1 MIKEDNIKLI
11 FLSLSLII
19 IILIFFFPFFWIITS
34 SFKSPEEIISTS
46 TTIIPRSFTLEHYDK
61 ILIDSDFFIYLK
73 NSLIVSFSSMIIS
86 IILSVSGAYGLHKLK
101 FYGNKFVEYSLL
113 VTYAFPGVIL
123 LVPIYLLFAK
133 VNLLNSYFALII
145 VNVLFATP
153 FAVWMLK
160 AFFKLIP
167 NEIEE
172 AAYIDGASRYIV
184 ISRIIVPL
192 AAPGI
197 ASVAIFCFII
207 SWTEYLF
214 ASILISGDDLKTLPV
229 GLAGIVGQYQI
240 DWGFLLSG
248 AVLASLPV
256 ILLFVFIGK
265 YFVSGFCLLYTS
277 PSPRD

>member
-1 MIKEDNIKLI
+1 MIKENNIKLI
-11 FLSLSLII
+11 FLSISLFL

-34 SFKSPEEIISTS
+34 SFKSPEEIIATS
-46 TTIIPRSFTLEHYDK
+46 TTIIPRSFTLEHYNK
-61 ILIDSDFFIYLK
+61 ILFNSDFFIYLK

-86 IILSVSGAYGLHKLK
+86 IILSVSAAYGLHKLK

-133 VNLLNSYFALII
+133 VNLLNSYFALVV

-265 YFVSGFCLLYTS
+265 YFVSGLTEGAVK
-277 PSPRD
+277 

>member
-1 MIKEDNIKLI
+1 MIKENNLKI
-11 FLSLSLII
+11 FFISLSLLL
-19 IILIFFFPFFWIITS
+19 ILLVFFFPFFWIITS

-46 TTIIPRSFTLEHYDK
+46 TTIIPRSFTLEHYNK
-61 ILIDSDFFIYLK
+61 ILFNSDFFVYLK
-73 NSLIVSFSSMIIS
+73 NSLIISFFSMIIS
-86 IILSVSGAYGLHKLK
+86 IILSVSAAYGLHKLR

-123 LVPIYLLFAK
+123 LIPIYLLFAK

-153 FAVWMLK
+153 FSVWMLK

-167 NEIEE
+167 TEIEE
-172 AAYIDGASRYIV
+172 AAYIDGASRFIV
-184 ISRIIVPL
+184 ISKIIIPL

-197 ASVAIFCFII
+197 ASIAIFCFII

-214 ASILISGDDLKTLPV
+214 ASILISTDSLKTLPV
-229 GLAGIVGQYQI
+229 GLASIVGQYQI

-256 ILLFVFIGK
+256 IILFVFIGRF
-265 YFVSGFCLLYTS
+265 FVSGLTEGAIK
-277 PSPRD
+277 

>member
-1 MIKEDNIKLI
+1 MIKENNIKLI
-11 FLSLSLII
+11 FLSLSLLLII
-19 IILIFFFPFFWIITS
+19 IIFFFPFFWIITS
-34 SFKSPEEIISTS
+34 SFKSPEEIIATS

-61 ILIDSDFFIYLK
+61 ILFNSDFFIYLK

-86 IILSVSGAYGLHKLK
+86 IILSVSAAYGLHKLK

-172 AAYIDGASRYIV
+172 AAYIDGASRYVV

-214 ASILISGDDLKTLPV
+214 ASILISGDNLKTLPV

-265 YFVSGFCLLYTS
+265 YFVSGLTEGAVK
-277 PSPRD
+277 

>member
-1 MIKEDNIKLI
+1 MIKENNIKLI
-11 FLSLSLII
+11 FLSLSLLL

-34 SFKSPEEIISTS
+34 SFKSSEEIIATS
-46 TTIIPRSFTLEHYDK
+46 TTIIPRSFTLEHYNK
-61 ILIDSDFFIYLK
+61 ILFNSDFFIYLK
-73 NSLIVSFSSMIIS
+73 NSLIVSFSSMVIS
-86 IILSVSGAYGLHKLK
+86 IILSVSAAYGLHKLK

-133 VNLLNSYFALII
+133 VNLLNSYFALIV

-265 YFVSGFCLLYTS
+265 YFVSGLTEGAVK
-277 PSPRD
+277 

>member
-1 MIKEDNIKLI
+1 MIKEKNFKFL
-11 FLSLSLII
+11 FLSLSLLLII
-19 IILIFFFPFFWIITS
+19 IIFFFPFFWIITS
-34 SFKSPEEIISTS
+34 SFKVPEEIIATS
-46 TTIIPRSFTLEHYDK
+46 TTIIPRSFTLEHYNK
-61 ILIDSDFFIYLK
+61 ILFNSDFFIYLK

-86 IILSVSGAYGLHKLK
+86 IILSVSAAYGLHKLK
-101 FYGNKFVEYSLL
+101 FFGNKFVEYSLL

-133 VNLLNSYFALII
+133 INLLNSYFALII

-172 AAYIDGASRYIV
+172 AAYIDGASRFN
-184 ISRIIVPL
+184 IIFKIIIPL

-214 ASILISGDDLKTLPV
+214 ASILISGDNLKTLPV

-256 ILLFVFIGK
+256 IILFLFIGK
-265 YFVSGFCLLYTS
+265 YFVSGLTEGAIK
-277 PSPRD
+277 

>member
-1 MIKEDNIKLI
+1 MIKEKNIKLI
-11 FLSLSLII
+11 FISLSLILI
-19 IILIFFFPFFWIITS
+19 LLIFFFPFFWIITS
-34 SFKSPEEIISTS
+34 SFKNPEEIIATS
-46 TTIIPRSFTLEHYDK
+46 TTIIPRSFTLEHYYK
-61 ILIDSDFFIYLK
+61 ILFYSDFFIYLK
-73 NSLIVSFSSMIIS
+73 NSLIVSFFSMFIS
-86 IILSVSGAYGLHKLK
+86 IILSVSAAYGLHKLK

-133 VNLLNSYFALII
+133 LNLLNSYFSLII
-145 VNVLFATP
+145 VNVLFASP

-192 AAPGI
+192 ASPGI

-256 ILLFVFIGK
+256 IILFVFIGK
-265 YFVSGFCLLYTS
+265 YFVSGLTEGAVK
-277 PSPRD
+277 

>member
-1 MIKEDNIKLI
+1 MIKESNIKLI
-11 FLSLSLII
+11 FLSLSLLL

-34 SFKSPEEIISTS
+34 SFKIPEEIIATS
-46 TTIIPRSFTLEHYDK
+46 TTIIPRSFTLEHYNK
-61 ILIDSDFFIYLK
+61 ILFNSDFFIYLK
-73 NSLIVSFSSMIIS
+73 NSLIVSFTSMIIS
-86 IILSVSGAYGLHKLK
+86 IILSLSAAYGLHKLK

-133 VNLLNSYFALII
+133 VNLLNSYFALIV

-265 YFVSGFCLLYTS
+265 YFVSGLTEGAVK
-277 PSPRD
+277 

>member
-1 MIKEDNIKLI
+1 MIKENNIKLI
-11 FLSLSLII
+11 FLSLSLLL

-34 SFKSPEEIISTS
+34 SFKSPEEIIATS
-46 TTIIPRSFTLEHYDK
+46 TTIIPRSFTLEHYNK
-61 ILIDSDFFIYLK
+61 ILFNSDSFIYLK

-86 IILSVSGAYGLHKLK
+86 IILSVSAAYGLHKLK

-113 VTYAFPGVIL
+113 ATYAFPGVIL

-133 VNLLNSYFALII
+133 VNLLNSYFALIV

-265 YFVSGFCLLYTS
+265 YFVSGLTEGAVK
-277 PSPRD
+277 

>member
-1 MIKEDNIKLI
+1 MIKENNIKLI
-11 FLSLSLII
+11 FLSLSLLLII
-19 IILIFFFPFFWIITS
+19 IIFFFPFFWIITS
-34 SFKSPEEIISTS
+34 SFKSPEEIIAIS

-61 ILIDSDFFIYLK
+61 ILFNSDFFIYLK

-86 IILSVSGAYGLHKLK
+86 IILSVSAAYGLHKLK

-123 LVPIYLLFAK
+123 LVPIYLLFSK

-153 FAVWMLK
+153 FSVWMLK

-167 NEIEE
+167 DEIEE
-172 AAYIDGASRYIV
+172 AAYIDGASRYVV

-214 ASILISGDDLKTLPV
+214 ASILISGDNLKTLPV

-265 YFVSGFCLLYTS
+265 YFVPGLTEGAVK
-277 PSPRD
+277 

>member
-1 MIKEDNIKLI
+1 MMIKESNIKYI
-11 FLSLSLII
+11 FLSLSLLL
-19 IILIFFFPFFWIITS
+19 IILVFFFPFFWIITS

-46 TTIIPRSFTLEHYDK
+46 TTIIPRSFTLEHYNK
-61 ILIDSDFFIYLK
+61 ILFNSDFFIYLK
-73 NSLIVSFSSMIIS
+73 NSLIVSFCSMIIS
-86 IILSVSGAYGLHKLK
+86 IILSVSAAYGLHKLK

-113 VTYAFPGVIL
+113 ATYAFPGVIL

-133 VNLLNSYFALII
+133 VNLLNSYLALII

-172 AAYIDGASRYIV
+172 AAYIDGASRYVV

-229 GLAGIVGQYQI
+229 GLSGIVGQYQI

-256 ILLFVFIGK
+256 IILFIFIGK
-265 YFVSGFCLLYTS
+265 YFVSGLTEGAVK
-277 PSPRD
+277 

>member
-1 MIKEDNIKLI
+1 MIKENNIKLI
-11 FLSLSLII
+11 FLSLSLLL

-34 SFKSPEEIISTS
+34 SFKSPEEIIATS
-46 TTIIPRSFTLEHYDK
+46 TTIIPRSFTLEHYNK
-61 ILIDSDFFIYLK
+61 ILFNSDFFIYLK
-73 NSLIVSFSSMIIS
+73 NSLLVSFSSMVIS
-86 IILSVSGAYGLHKLK
+86 IILSVSAAYGLHKLK
-101 FYGNKFVEYSLL
+101 FYGNKFIEYSLL

-133 VNLLNSYFALII
+133 INLLNSYFALII

-172 AAYIDGASRYIV
+172 AAYIDGASRYVV

-256 ILLFVFIGK
+256 IFLFVFIGK
-265 YFVSGFCLLYTS
+265 YFVSGLTEGAVK
-277 PSPRD
+277 

>member
-1 MIKEDNIKLI
+1 MIKENNIKLI
-11 FLSLSLII
+11 FLSLSLLL

-34 SFKSPEEIISTS
+34 SFKSPEEIIATS
-46 TTIIPRSFTLEHYDK
+46 TTIIPRSFTLEHYNK
-61 ILIDSDFFIYLK
+61 ILFNSDFFIYLK

-86 IILSVSGAYGLHKLK
+86 IILSVSAAYGLHKLK

-160 AFFKLIP
+160 AFFRLIP
-167 NEIEE
+167 NEVEE
-172 AAYIDGASRYIV
+172 AAYIDGASRYVV

-265 YFVSGFCLLYTS
+265 YFVSGLTEGAVK
-277 PSPRD
+277 

>member
-46 TTIIPRSFTLEHYDK
+46 TTIIPRSFTLDHYNK
-61 ILIDSDFFIYLK
+61 ILFNSDFFIYLK

-86 IILSVSGAYGLHKLK
+86 IILSVSAAYGLHKLK

-197 ASVAIFCFII
+197 ASVSIFCFII

-256 ILLFVFIGK
+256 IVLFVFIGK
-265 YFVSGFCLLYTS
+265 YFISGLTEGAVK
-277 PSPRD
+277 

>member
-1 MIKEDNIKLI
+1 MQ
-11 FLSLSLII
+11 
-19 IILIFFFPFFWIITS
+19 
-34 SFKSPEEIISTS
+34 
-46 TTIIPRSFTLEHYDK
+46 
-61 ILIDSDFFIYLK
+61 
-73 NSLIVSFSSMIIS
+73 
-86 IILSVSGAYGLHKLK
+86 

-172 AAYIDGASRYIV
+172 AAYIDGASRYVV
-184 ISRIIVPL
+184 ISKIIVPL

-265 YFVSGFCLLYTS
+265 YFVSGLTEGAVK
-277 PSPRD
+277 

>member
-1 MIKEDNIKLI
+1 MIKENNIKLVLLC
-11 FLSLSLII
+11 LSLSL

-34 SFKSPEEIISTS
+34 SFKSPEEIIATS
-46 TTIIPRSFTLEHYDK
+46 TTIIPRSFTLEHYNK
-61 ILIDSDFFIYLK
+61 ILFYSDFFIYLK

-86 IILSVSGAYGLHKLK
+86 IILSVSAAYGLHKLK

-133 VNLLNSYFALII
+133 VNLLNSYFSLII

-172 AAYIDGASRYIV
+172 AAYIDGASRYVV

-256 ILLFVFIGK
+256 ILLFLFIGK
-265 YFVSGFCLLYTS
+265 YFVSGLTEGAVK
-277 PSPRD
+277 

>member
-1 MIKEDNIKLI
+1 MIKENNIKLI
-11 FLSLSLII
+11 FLSLSLLL

-34 SFKSPEEIISTS
+34 SFKSPEEIIATS
-46 TTIIPRSFTLEHYDK
+46 TTIIPRSFTLEHYNK
-61 ILIDSDFFIYLK
+61 ILFNSDFFIYLK

-86 IILSVSGAYGLHKLK
+86 IILSVSAAYGLHKLK

-133 VNLLNSYFALII
+133 VNLLNSYFALIV

-256 ILLFVFIGK
+256 IILFIFIGK
-265 YFVSGFCLLYTS
+265 YFVSGLTEGAIK
-277 PSPRD
+277 

>member
-1 MIKEDNIKLI
+1 MMIKENNIKYI
-11 FLSLSLII
+11 FLSLSLLL
-19 IILIFFFPFFWIITS
+19 IILVFFFPFFWIITS

-46 TTIIPRSFTLEHYDK
+46 TTIIPRSFTLEHYNK
-61 ILIDSDFFIYLK
+61 ILFNSDFFIYLK
-73 NSLIVSFSSMIIS
+73 NSLIVSFCSMIIS
-86 IILSVSGAYGLHKLK
+86 IILSVSAAYGLHKLK

-133 VNLLNSYFALII
+133 VNLLNSYLALII

-172 AAYIDGASRYIV
+172 AAYIDGASRYVV

-229 GLAGIVGQYQI
+229 GLSGIVGQYQI

-256 ILLFVFIGK
+256 IILFIFIGK
-265 YFVSGFCLLYTS
+265 YFVSGLTEGAVK
-277 PSPRD
+277 

>member
-1 MIKEDNIKLI
+1 MMIKEKNIKLI
-11 FLSLSLII
+11 FLSLSLLL

-34 SFKSPEEIISTS
+34 SFKSPEEIIATS
-46 TTIIPRSFTLEHYDK
+46 TTIIPRSFTLEHYNK
-61 ILIDSDFFIYLK
+61 ILFNSDFFIYLK

-86 IILSVSGAYGLHKLK
+86 IILSVSAAYGLHKLK

-133 VNLLNSYFALII
+133 VNLLNSYFALIV

-172 AAYIDGASRYIV
+172 AAYIDGASRYII

-265 YFVSGFCLLYTS
+265 YFVSGLTEGAVK
-277 PSPRD
+277 

>member
-1 MIKEDNIKLI
+1 MIKENNIKLI
-11 FLSLSLII
+11 FLSLSLLL

-34 SFKSPEEIISTS
+34 SFKSPEEIIATS
-46 TTIIPRSFTLEHYDK
+46 TTIIPRSFTLEHYNK
-61 ILIDSDFFIYLK
+61 ILFNSDFFIYLK

-86 IILSVSGAYGLHKLK
+86 IILSVSAAYGLHKLK

-123 LVPIYLLFAK
+123 LVPNYLLFAK
-133 VNLLNSYFALII
+133 VNLLNSYFALIV

-167 NEIEE
+167 NEKEE

-265 YFVSGFCLLYTS
+265 YFVSGLTEGAVK
-277 PSPRD
+277 

>member
-1 MIKEDNIKLI
+1 MIKENNIKLI
-11 FLSLSLII
+11 FLSLSLLL

-34 SFKSPEEIISTS
+34 SFKSPEEIIATS
-46 TTIIPRSFTLEHYDK
+46 TTIIPRSFTLEHYNK
-61 ILIDSDFFIYLK
+61 ILFNSDFFIYLK
-73 NSLIVSFSSMIIS
+73 NSLIVSFFSMFIS
-86 IILSVSGAYGLHKLK
+86 IILSVSAAYGLHKLK

-133 VNLLNSYFALII
+133 VNLLNSYFALIV

-265 YFVSGFCLLYTS
+265 YFVSGLTEGAVK
-277 PSPRD
+277 

>member
-1 MIKEDNIKLI
+1 MIKENNIKLI
-11 FLSLSLII
+11 FLSLSLLL

-34 SFKSPEEIISTS
+34 SFKSPEEIIATS
-46 TTIIPRSFTLEHYDK
+46 TTIIPRSFTLEHYNK
-61 ILIDSDFFIYLK
+61 ILFNSDFFIYLK

-86 IILSVSGAYGLHKLK
+86 IILSVSAAYGLHKLK

-123 LVPIYLLFAK
+123 LVPIYLMFAK
-133 VNLLNSYFALII
+133 VNLLNSYFALIV
-145 VNVLFATP
+145 VNVLFDTP
-153 FAVWMLK
+153 FEVWMLK

-265 YFVSGFCLLYTS
+265 YFVSGLTEGAVK
-277 PSPRD
+277 

>member
-1 MIKEDNIKLI
+1 MIKENNIKFI
-11 FLSLSLII
+11 FLSLSLLL

-34 SFKSPEEIISTS
+34 SFKSPEEIIATS
-46 TTIIPRSFTLEHYDK
+46 TTIIPRSFTLEHYNK
-61 ILIDSDFFIYLK
+61 ILFNSDFFIYLK

-86 IILSVSGAYGLHKLK
+86 IILSVSAAYGLHKLK

-172 AAYIDGASRYIV
+172 AAYIDGASRYII
-184 ISRIIVPL
+184 ISRIIVPSSCSRYSKCSNFL
-192 AAPGI
+192 FYYI
-197 ASVAIFCFII
+197 LDRISFCVNINK
-207 SWTEYLF
+207 W
-214 ASILISGDDLKTLPV
+214 
-229 GLAGIVGQYQI
+229 
-240 DWGFLLSG
+240 
-248 AVLASLPV
+248 
-256 ILLFVFIGK
+256 
-265 YFVSGFCLLYTS
+265 
-277 PSPRD
+277 

>member
-1 MIKEDNIKLI
+1 MIKENNIKFI
-11 FLSLSLII
+11 FLSLSLLI
-19 IILIFFFPFFWIITS
+19 IILVFFFPFFWIITS
-34 SFKSPEEIISTS
+34 SFKSPEEIISTT
-46 TTIIPRSFTLEHYDK
+46 TTIIPRSFTLEHYSK
-61 ILIDSDFFIYLK
+61 ILFNSDFFIYLK

-86 IILSVSGAYGLHKLK
+86 IILSVSAAYGLHKLK

-123 LVPIYLLFAK
+123 LIPIYLLFAK

-167 NEIEE
+167 TEIEE
-172 AAYIDGASRYIV
+172 AAYIDGASRHVV
-184 ISRIIVPL
+184 IFKIIIPL

-197 ASVAIFCFII
+197 ASIAIFCFII

-214 ASILISGDDLKTLPV
+214 ASILISSDSLKTLPV
-229 GLAGIVGQYQI
+229 GLASIVGQYQI

-256 ILLFVFIGK
+256 IILFIFIGK
-265 YFVSGFCLLYTS
+265 YFVSGLTEGAIK
-277 PSPRD
+277 

>member
-1 MIKEDNIKLI
+1 MIKENNIKFL
-11 FLSLSLII
+11 FLTLSLFV
-19 IILIFFFPFFWIITS
+19 IILVFFFPFFWIITS
-34 SFKSPEEIISTS
+34 SFKSPQEIIATS
-46 TTIIPRSFTLEHYDK
+46 TTIIPRSFTLEHYNK
-61 ILIDSDFFIYLK
+61 ILFNSDFFIYLK
-73 NSLIVSFSSMIIS
+73 NSLIVSFSSMVIS
-86 IILSVSGAYGLHKLK
+86 IILSVSAAYGLHKLK

-123 LVPIYLLFAK
+123 LIPIYLLFAK
-133 VNLLNSYFALII
+133 INLLNSYFALII

-167 NEIEE
+167 TEIEE
-172 AAYIDGASRYIV
+172 AAHIDGASRFVVIYMIV
-184 ISRIIVPL
+184 IPL

-197 ASVAIFCFII
+197 ASIAIFCFII

-214 ASILISGDDLKTLPV
+214 ASILISTDNLKTLPV
-229 GLAGIVGQYQI
+229 GLASIVGQYQI

-256 ILLFVFIGK
+256 IFLFLFIGK
-265 YFVSGFCLLYTS
+265 YFVTGLTEGAIK
-277 PSPRD
+277 

>member
-1 MIKEDNIKLI
+1 MIKENNIKFI
-11 FLSLSLII
+11 FLSLSLLI

-46 TTIIPRSFTLEHYDK
+46 TTIIPRSFTLEHYNK
-61 ILIDSDFFIYLK
+61 ILFNSDFFIYLK

-86 IILSVSGAYGLHKLK
+86 IILSVSAAYGLHKLK
-101 FYGNKFVEYSLL
+101 FYGNKFVEFSLL

-172 AAYIDGASRYIV
+172 AAYLDGASRYIV

-265 YFVSGFCLLYTS
+265 YFISGLTEGAVK
-277 PSPRD
+277 

>member
-1 MIKEDNIKLI
+1 MIKETYLKYI
-11 FLSLSLII
+11 FLTLSLII
-19 IILIFFFPFFWIITS
+19 ILIIFFFPFFWIITS
-34 SFKSPEEIISTS
+34 SFKSPEEIIATS
-46 TTIIPRSFTLEHYDK
+46 TTIIPRSFTLEHYEK
-61 ILIDSDFFIYLK
+61 ILFNSDFFTYLI
-73 NSLIVSFSSMIIS
+73 NSLIVSFFSMFIS
-86 IILSVSGAYGLHKLK
+86 IILSVSAAYGLHKLK

-123 LVPIYLLFAK
+123 LIPIYLLFAK
-133 VNLLNSYFALII
+133 IYLLNTYIALII

-167 NEIEE
+167 SEIEE
-172 AAYIDGASRYIV
+172 AAYIDGASRIIV
-184 ISRIIVPL
+184 IFKIIIPL

-197 ASVAIFCFII
+197 ASIAIFCFII

-214 ASILISGDDLKTLPV
+214 ASILISTDSLKTLPV
-229 GLAGIVGQYQI
+229 GLSAIVGQYQI

-256 ILLFVFIGK
+256 ILLFLFIGK
-265 YFVSGFCLLYTS
+265 YFVSGLTEGAVK
-277 PSPRD
+277 

>member
-1 MIKEDNIKLI
+1 MIKENNIKFI
-11 FLSLSLII
+11 FLSLSLLLII
-19 IILIFFFPFFWIITS
+19 IIFFFPFFWIITS
-34 SFKSPEEIISTS
+34 SFKSPEEIIATS
-46 TTIIPRSFTLEHYDK
+46 TTIIPRSFTLEHYNK
-61 ILIDSDFFIYLK
+61 ILFNSDFFIYLK

-86 IILSVSGAYGLHKLK
+86 IILSVSAAYGLHKLK

-172 AAYIDGASRYIV
+172 AAYIDGASRYVV

-256 ILLFVFIGK
+256 IFLFVFIGK
-265 YFVSGFCLLYTS
+265 YFVSGLTEGAVK
-277 PSPRD
+277 

>member
-1 MIKEDNIKLI
+1 
-11 FLSLSLII
+11 
-19 IILIFFFPFFWIITS
+19 
-34 SFKSPEEIISTS
+34 
-46 TTIIPRSFTLEHYDK
+46 
-61 ILIDSDFFIYLK
+61 
-73 NSLIVSFSSMIIS
+73 MIIS
-86 IILSVSGAYGLHKLK
+86 IILSVSAAYGLHKLK

-265 YFVSGFCLLYTS
+265 YFVSGLTEGAVK
-277 PSPRD
+277 

>member
-1 MIKEDNIKLI
+1 MIKENNIKFL
-11 FLSLSLII
+11 FLTLSLFV
-19 IILIFFFPFFWIITS
+19 IILVFFFPFFWIITS
-34 SFKSPEEIISTS
+34 SFKSPQEIIATS
-46 TTIIPRSFTLEHYDK
+46 TTIIPRSFTLEHYNK
-61 ILIDSDFFIYLK
+61 ILFNSDFFIYLK
-73 NSLIVSFSSMIIS
+73 NSLIVSFSSMVIS
-86 IILSVSGAYGLHKLK
+86 IILSVSAAYGLHKLK

-123 LVPIYLLFAK
+123 LIPIYLLFAK
-133 VNLLNSYFALII
+133 INLLNSYFALII

-167 NEIEE
+167 TEIEE
-172 AAYIDGASRYIV
+172 AAYIDGASRFVVIYMIV
-184 ISRIIVPL
+184 IPL

-197 ASVAIFCFII
+197 ASIAIFCFII

-214 ASILISGDDLKTLPV
+214 ASILISTDNLKTLPV
-229 GLAGIVGQYQI
+229 GLASIVGQYQI

-256 ILLFVFIGK
+256 IFLFLFIGK
-265 YFVSGFCLLYTS
+265 YFVSGLTEGAIK
-277 PSPRD
+277 